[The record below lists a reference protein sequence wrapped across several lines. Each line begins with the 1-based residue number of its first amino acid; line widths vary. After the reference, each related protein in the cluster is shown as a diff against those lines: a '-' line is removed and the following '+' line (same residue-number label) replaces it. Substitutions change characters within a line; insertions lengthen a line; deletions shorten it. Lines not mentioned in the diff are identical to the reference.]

1 MDGSRFF
8 WTTLV
13 CLACGMADVTA
24 QQRPEVRLRFDEAL
38 REEVGD
44 RPGFAVD
51 SVTGVRPFACK
62 LNRRR
67 VTCEEAYDAVTLW
80 NVRRVRIKNRRM
92 RLTDSTRREKAKLL
106 KFFVERDRRKGA
118 RPHLLGNVAGYT
130 WSSSVREN
138 GRRREV
144 SPHISAYTLRREYD
158 SARLA
163 GREVSLFRVPEEL
176 WHPLSPGVRYEL
188 NDLPVPSAVF
198 QFIDGLILRT
208 LDIRDDDPEHPGE
221 VVVTGR
227 TYPDRMPLVIFEGRR
242 STIEAWL
249 RMCTSGAFRMTA
261 EVRMHYFY
269 MLPLE
274 AVQRYGRAGIYGAI
288 CIDTVD

>member
-1 MDGSRFF
+1 
-8 WTTLV
+8 
-13 CLACGMADVTA
+13 MAVVTA
-24 QQRPEVRLRFDEAL
+24 QQRPEVRLRFDEAQ

-44 RPGFAVD
+44 RPGPVVD
-51 SVTGVRPFACK
+51 SVTATRPFACK

-80 NVRRVRIKNRRM
+80 NAHRVRIKNRRM
-92 RLTDSTRREKAKLL
+92 RLTDSTRREKVKLL

-138 GRRREV
+138 GRRRDV

-158 SARLA
+158 SVRLA

-208 LDIRDDDPEHPGE
+208 LDIRDDDPERPGE